1 MQDRHTPFSGLPG
14 DILAEP
20 CAYCAAGAEEI
31 VAVDQWPPERLAHLY
46 RCRGLSTYRIAEL
59 TGLGRQRVTRALHR
73 AGEALRPRRGP
84 AVSGRCGARMTGRAC
99 RSS

>member
-31 VAVDQWPPERLAHLY
+31 VAADQWPPERLAHLY

-73 AGEALRPRRGP
+73 AGEALRPRGP
-84 AVSGRCGARMTGRAC
+84 AVSGRCGARMTGRAF